1 MEKSIANE
9 ILTTIQ
15 ESSFFINKAI
25 ADLKGASTE
34 ETWGACAK
42 LVGAA
47 MSEMFMYV
55 MAPIYDEHPDL
66 APDWYREGS
75 PLKVEVQHLKLSK
88 EARQALLTAFE
99 AAYEKAQSAASRL
112 SQVSDPLEVAMYSHG
127 FHEVGVRLCRARVV
141 LLMAEIESD
150 ATGDGAGH

>member
-9 ILTTIQ
+9 MLTTIQ
-15 ESSFFINKAI
+15 ESSCCIHNAI
-25 ADLKGASTE
+25 ADLKGTLTE
-34 ETWGACAK
+34 ETWSACAK
-42 LVGAA
+42 LAGAA
-47 MSEMFMYV
+47 MGDMLMYV

-75 PLKVEVQHLKLSK
+75 PLKLQVQHLKLSK
-88 EARQALLTAFE
+88 EARQMLLTAFE

-127 FHEVGVRLCRARVV
+127 FHEVSVRLCRARVV
-141 LLMAEIESD
+141 LLMAELES
-150 ATGDGAGH
+150 